1 MIPIDGPGISLIAPH
16 QPAQLEPTPIAKESA
31 AAAKENAAIDPS
43 GGAIF
48 EDLLKNVVGTA
59 NDSIQNAEAAG
70 KEFAAGTRDDIHGT
84 MLALSK
90 ADIELRLVGNIRNKV
105 VDAFYELWRMQ
116 I

>member
-1 MIPIDGPGISLIAPH
+1 MLPIDGAGSISLLAPH
-16 QPAQLEPTPIAKESA
+16 QPVQVESA
-31 AAAKENAAIDPS
+31 PIGPAAKENAAIDPS

-48 EDLLKNVVGTA
+48 EDLLKNVVGGA
-59 NDSIQNAEAAG
+59 NDSINHAETVG

-90 ADIELRLVGNIRNKV
+90 ADIELRLVGNIKNKV

>member
-1 MIPIDGPGISLIAPH
+1 MIPIDGPGISLLAPH
-16 QPAQLEPTPIAKESA
+16 ARLEVAEPAVAPTATGTA
-31 AAAKENAAIDPS
+31 D
-43 GGAIF
+43 GAMF
-48 EDLLKNVVGTA
+48 EDLLRNVVGTA
-59 NDSIQNAEAAG
+59 NDSINQAESAG
-70 KEFAAGTRDDIHGT
+70 KAFAAGTRDDIHGT

>member
-1 MIPIDGPGISLIAPH
+1 MLAPH
-16 QPAQLEPTPIAKESA
+16 TRVDLEATPIAKEA
-31 AAAKENAAIDPS
+31 TGADAS
-43 GGAIF
+43 GGAVF
-48 EDLLKNVVGTA
+48 ESLLKNVVGGA
-59 NDSIQNAEAAG
+59 NDSIQQAEAAG
-70 KEFAAGTRDDIHGT
+70 KAFAAGTRDDIHGT

>member
-16 QPAQLEPTPIAKESA
+16 QPAQIEPTPVAKDTTP
-31 AAAKENAAIDPS
+31 IDPS
-43 GGAIF
+43 GGAVF
-48 EDLLKNVVGTA
+48 EELLKNVVGTA
-59 NDSIQNAEAAG
+59 NNSIQNAEAAG

>member
-16 QPAQLEPTPIAKESA
+16 QPAQLDPAPIAKDTA
-31 AAAKENAAIDPS
+31 VDPS

-48 EDLLKNVVGTA
+48 EDLLKNVVSGA
-59 NDSIQNAEAAG
+59 NNSIHKAESVG
-70 KEFAAGTRDDIHGT
+70 NEFAAGTRDDIHGT

>member
-1 MIPIDGPGISLIAPH
+1 MLPIDGPGISLLAPH
-16 QPAQLEPTPIAKESA
+16 ARLEAAEPAPSPQA
-31 AAAKENAAIDPS
+31 AAAD
-43 GGAIF
+43 GAMF

-59 NDSIQNAEAAG
+59 NDSINQAEAAG
-70 KEFAAGTRDDIHGT
+70 KAFAAGTRDDIHGT

>member
-1 MIPIDGPGISLIAPH
+1 MLPIDGAGSISLLAPH
-16 QPAQLEPTPIAKESA
+16 QPVPLEPSPALA
-31 AAAKENAAIDPS
+31 ATKENRAVDPS

-48 EDLLKNVVGTA
+48 EDLLKNVVGDA
-59 NDSIQNAEAAG
+59 NDSISRAETVG
-70 KEFAAGTRDDIHGT
+70 KEFAAGARDDIHGT

>member
-1 MIPIDGPGISLIAPH
+1 MLPIDGAGISMLAPH
-16 QPAQLEPTPIAKESA
+16 ARIELEPTPVARE
-31 AAAKENAAIDPS
+31 PS
-43 GGAIF
+43 GISGATPGGGALF
-48 EDLLKNVVGTA
+48 EDLLKNVVGGA
-59 NDSIQNAEAAG
+59 NDSIQQAEAAG
-70 KEFAAGTRDDIHGT
+70 KAFAAGTRDDIHGT

>member
-1 MIPIDGPGISLIAPH
+1 MLPIEGPGISLIAPH
-16 QPAQLEPTPIAKESA
+16 QPAQ
-31 AAAKENAAIDPS
+31 IDPAPIS
-43 GGAIF
+43 KETAVDPAGGAQF
-48 EDLLKNVVGTA
+48 EELLKNVVGGA
-59 NDSIQNAEAAG
+59 NDAIHKAEVAG
-70 KEFAAGTRDDIHGT
+70 NEFAAGTRDDIHGT

>member
-1 MIPIDGPGISLIAPH
+1 MLPIDGPGISLLAPH
-16 QPAQLEPTPIAKESA
+16 AQLEPATPA
-31 AAAKENAAIDPS
+31 AAPPGAGAAD
-43 GGAIF
+43 GALF

-59 NDSIQNAEAAG
+59 NDSINGAEAAG
-70 KEFAAGTRDDIHGT
+70 KAFAAGTRDDIHGT

>member
-1 MIPIDGPGISLIAPH
+1 MIPIDGPGLSLIAPH
-16 QPAQLEPTPIAKESA
+16 RPVELDPAPISKDTAV
-31 AAAKENAAIDPS
+31 DPS
-43 GGAIF
+43 GGALF
-48 EDLLKNVVGTA
+48 EDLLKNVVGGA
-59 NDSIQNAEAAG
+59 NDSIQKAEAVG

>member
-1 MIPIDGPGISLIAPH
+1 MIPIDGAGISMLAPH
-16 QPAQLEPTPIAKESA
+16 SRVDLEAAPVVKEPTGADA
-31 AAAKENAAIDPS
+31 A
-43 GGAIF
+43 GGAMF
-48 EDLLKNVVGTA
+48 EDLLKNVVGGA
-59 NDSIQNAEAAG
+59 NDSIQQADAAG
-70 KEFAAGTRDDIHGT
+70 QAFAAGTRDDIHGT